1 MASTT
6 KTQKAKTE
14 KDKRF
19 NRNEKKWSKA
29 LMDSGWTVIPSVI
42 LERQHDLGLDATDIN
57 IILQLARHWWYSDNP
72 PHPSK
77 RTIAEC
83 MRVHESTVRR
93 HIAAMEHAGFIRREG
108 RWDKNQGQLSN
119 EYHFDGLIR
128 EATPHAKEI
137 TAVRARRQKDDEKR
151 RTRRRLA
158 PAR

>member
-1 MASTT
+1 MASTP
-6 KTQKAKTE
+6 KRE

-42 LERQHDLGLDATDIN
+42 LERQDALGLDATDIN

-83 MRVHESTVRR
+83 MGIHVSTVRR
-93 HIAAMEHAGFIRREG
+93 HIAAMEQGGFIRRVE
-108 RWDKNQGQLSN
+108 RWDTNQGQLSN
-119 EYHFDGLIR
+119 EYHFDGLIE
-128 EATPHAKEI
+128 EATPYAKEI
-137 TAVRARRQKDDEKR
+137 TAKRAKLQKDVEKR
-151 RTRRRLA
+151 RTRKRM
-158 PAR
+158 ARAS